1 MVKTTPLDINTHT
14 FFKKTQMAL
23 LEKYKVDISMSEI
36 MADISYALRHP
47 EEAARIILRARHEKQ
62 EKAMNND
69 IESKDDKNET
79 GQIFIKADVGK
90 SKSEDIGKSVSVNI
104 VKPPNI
110 TLVKKEDVNT

>member
-1 MVKTTPLDINTHT
+1 MVKTTPLDGDTHT

-23 LEKYKVDISMSEI
+23 FEKYKVDISMSEI

-62 EKAMNND
+62 EKAMNSD
-69 IESKDDKNET
+69 IESKDEKDDAE
-79 GQIFIKADVGK
+79 QIFTKTEVVRP
-90 SKSEDIGKSVSVNI
+90 KSEEIINNVSSNI
-104 VKPPNI
+104 IKPASI

>member
-1 MVKTTPLDINTHT
+1 MVKTTPLDGETHT

-23 LEKYKVDISMSEI
+23 FEKYRVDISMSEI

-62 EKAMNND
+62 EKAMNGD
-69 IESKDDKNET
+69 IKSKDDKKDS
-79 GQIFIKADVGK
+79 GQIIIRTEVGGPT
-90 SKSEDIGKSVSVNI
+90 SEEIVNSIGGNI